1 MTNSTKQSPNRILAG
16 VVTGYFMV
24 QLALVPV
31 AAMLP
36 TLAKEFDVD
45 IGLIGWIMTIYLLS
59 LTGFQLFG
67 GRMGDQISH
76 QSVFKAGLVVFGLSS
91 LMAGLSWSYW
101 QLIVWRALQGVGA
114 AMLAGNSMAI
124 VHKAFESRDRGKAIG
139 WLTSAAAF
147 GSLLGIIIGSLFT
160 QYLSWRFVFFL
171 GIPLSLISLFLLKGK
186 EERTAEGNWR
196 NIDFPGG
203 IMLYLLLVCFSMS
216 FASGHKGHGG
226 NGEPINPVVSV
237 SSFIR
242 WEYLAA
248 MVICFAL
255 LVWIEKRSSNPLVI
269 FNQFKNKRFTGAV
282 SANFILHFVMICVV
296 FFIPFIVEQG
306 LGETAI
312 FTAAVLLSVEF
323 MNAIF
328 PPIASSFYHRYNWHW
343 LRPFGMGVIATG
355 LCAYYLLVDHTGVPG
370 LILLGGWIGF
380 GMGVFWS
387 INNHVIM
394 TSLDDEY
401 RGFASGMLETTRQ
414 SGHTLAS
421 GISAVAMGYALN
433 QQHIENISIL
443 DSLYVGAKY
452 ILLIGTVSATVGLL
466 FTFLKNKSQEKP
478 IQKEES
484 ISAEI

>member
-1 MTNSTKQSPNRILAG
+1 MTADSTKLSPNRILAG

-45 IGLIGWIMTIYLLS
+45 VGLIGWVMTIYLLS

-67 GRMGDQISH
+67 GRMGDQLSH
-76 QSVFKAGLVVFGLSS
+76 QRVFKAGLIVFGLAS
-91 LMAGLSWSYW
+91 LFAGLAGSYW
-101 QLIVWRALQGVGA
+101 QMVVWRALQGIGA

-124 VHKAFESRDRGKAIG
+124 VHKAFDSKDRGKAIG

-160 QYLSWRFVFFL
+160 HYLSWRLVFFL
-171 GIPLSLISLFLLKGK
+171 GIPLSLISLFLLMGK
-186 EERTAEGNWR
+186 EERASEGNWR
-196 NIDFPGG
+196 SIDFPGG

-226 NGEPINPVVSV
+226 GEPGNTAVSV
-237 SSFIR
+237 SSLIR

-248 MVICFAL
+248 MVLCFVL
-255 LVWIEKRSSNPLVI
+255 LVWIEKRSPNPLVI
-269 FNQFKNKRFTGAV
+269 FHQFKNKQFTGAV

-328 PPIASSFYHRYNWHW
+328 PPIASSFYHRFHWYW

-355 LCAYYLLVDHTGVPG
+355 LCAYYFLVDHTGVPG
-370 LILLGGWIGF
+370 LILLGGWIGI
-380 GMGVFWS
+380 GMGIFWS

-421 GISAVAMGYALN
+421 GISAVAMGFALN
-433 QQHIENISIL
+433 QQLTQDITVL
-443 DSLYVGAKY
+443 DSLYVGTKY
-452 ILLIGTVSATVGLL
+452 ILLIGTVTATVGLL
-466 FTFLKNKSQEKP
+466 FTFMRNKPKKQLLHKD
-478 IQKEES
+478 ES